1 MVVGGGAYTG
11 NLRSTAVGMFTKN
24 NSQWATAIGANATVE
39 SGSTYS
45 VALGGGSVAN
55 GANTVAN
62 LTFNNDTQYGYEG

>member
-1 MVVGGGAYTG
+1 
-11 NLRSTAVGMFTKN
+11 MFTKN